1 MNAAAGFDSFVN
13 MQINIFGGSL
23 CQHTYPSLQM
33 CYLLLKSPYLYVG
46 GFAVTSPDAEI
57 LTVAM
62 QVIQTSR
69 GHLRDRQSLT
79 WK

>member
-1 MNAAAGFDSFVN
+1 MACGPTELGMNAAAGFDSFVN

-23 CQHTYPSLQM
+23 CQHAYPRLQM

-57 LTVAM
+57 LTVTV
-62 QVIQTSR
+62 QVRQTAL
-69 GHLRDRQSLT
+69 GD
-79 WK
+79 